1 MSTATLQAPILH
13 AAPVESAQNNLATAT
28 EKLAALRFFI
38 LLTARR
44 EGMESADPEGSEHV
58 HNDLVWLR
66 AQYFDMIDDIAM
78 RYGVQQA
85 MDAKHAVEREVTVP
99 RDWPSM
105 MTEDAEQ
112 AWF

>member
-1 MSTATLQAPILH
+1 MSNTILH
-13 AAPVESAQNNLATAT
+13 VPANGTVPEQTPKETLASAT

-44 EGMESADPEGSEHV
+44 EALEGVDHEAREQIES
-58 HNDLVWLR
+58 DLVWLR
-66 AQYFDMIDDIAM
+66 SQYSDMIDEIAM

-85 MDAKHAVEREVTVP
+85 MDAKRDVDHQVTVP
-99 RDWPSM
+99 REWPPLNIHE
-105 MTEDAEQ
+105 TEQ